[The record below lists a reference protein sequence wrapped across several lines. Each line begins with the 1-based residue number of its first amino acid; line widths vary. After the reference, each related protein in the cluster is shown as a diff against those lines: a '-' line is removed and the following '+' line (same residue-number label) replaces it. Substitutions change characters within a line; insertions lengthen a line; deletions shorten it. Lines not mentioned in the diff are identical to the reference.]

1 MVNRRSNQA
10 TKVTG
15 KKSSPDNPASST
27 HAQSSTMALPEGGQP
42 SAAVKY
48 PTRSSRNSSK
58 RDASA
63 TTPLSSR
70 NEGGGKKRTA
80 VTISP
85 FPSTTKKVK
94 QEMTQQ
100 DKQKPVNKEN
110 SRRTPAKGKEHYR
123 EYSESDNESSDDESF
138 ETTPS
143 NVHQKKKDVPM
154 KAEPSPQEPWDD
166 QANNAD
172 WRVSGALDY

>member
-15 KKSSPDNPASST
+15 KKSSPDNPVSSP
-27 HAQSSTMALPEGGQP
+27 HVESSAMTLPEGGQP
-42 SAAVKY
+42 STAAKY

-58 RDASA
+58 RGASS

-85 FPSTTKKVK
+85 FPSTAKKVK
-94 QEMTQQ
+94 QEMTEQ
-100 DKQKPVNKEN
+100 DEKSVNKKN
-110 SRRTPAKGKEHYR
+110 SRRAPAKGKEHYR
-123 EYSESDNESSDDESF
+123 EYSDSDNESSDDESF
-138 ETTPS
+138 EAAPS
-143 NVHQKKKDVPM
+143 NVNQKTKDVPK
-154 KAEPSPQEPWDD
+154 KAESSPQEPWDD